1 MMSVAVCLLLYSFAV
16 ATISPWVLQR
26 LTRAGSVPRLGV
38 VAWLVAMVSVVAS
51 WVTAA
56 AFLIASLMRY
66 RNQPGRLATA
76 CLAALRRLFD
86 GGSGRVVQAGWFTLA
101 AAGASALA
109 ILGWRLGQSLWRAR
123 AHSRGHAERAWL
135 IGRRID
141 GVDAVVVDA
150 PERAAYCVAGRPNA
164 IVVTSA
170 ALDALTDRHLQA
182 VLAHERAHLAGRHH
196 HVLAFARALAA
207 AIPRVTLFSKGARE
221 IARLLEISADDA
233 AARGHGSQTLL
244 DALLALSTGA
254 PTPQGAVGAAGT
266 DVLARAEHLA
276 APFAARKQWTAGLLL
291 TATTLLIAGAPLI
304 LASLTAAGATW
315 CYSVA
320 A

>member
-1 MMSVAVCLLLYSFAV
+1 MSVAVCLLLYSLVVAV
-16 ATISPWVLQR
+16 VSPWVLLR

-51 WVTAA
+51 WVIAG
-56 AFLIASLMRY
+56 AFLIASLMCS
-66 RNQPGRLATA
+66 QDEPGRLATA
-76 CLAALRRLFD
+76 CLAALHRLFD
-86 GGSGRVVQAGWFTLA
+86 GGGPVVQAGLFTLA
-101 AAGASALA
+101 AAGVGALA
-109 ILGWRLGQSLWRAR
+109 ILGCRLGRSLLRAR
-123 AHSRGHAERAWL
+123 AHSHGHAERARV

-182 VLAHERAHLAGRHH
+182 VLAHERAHLVGRHH
-196 HVLAFARALAA
+196 YVLAFARAMAA
-207 AIPRVTLFSKGARE
+207 AIPWLTLFSKGSRE
-221 IARLLEISADDA
+221 IARLLEISADNT
-233 AARGHGSQTLL
+233 AARSHGPQTLL

-254 PTPQGAVGAAGT
+254 PTPHGALGAAGT
-266 DVLARAEHLA
+266 DILDRAEHLA
-276 APFAARKQWTAGLLL
+276 APSAAQNRWTAGLLL
-291 TATTLLIAGAPLI
+291 TATTFLIGGGPLI
-304 LASLTAAGATW
+304 LTALAEAGAMW
-315 CYSVA
+315 CHWVA

>member
-1 MMSVAVCLLLYSFAV
+1 MSVAVCLLLYSFAV
-16 ATISPWVLQR
+16 AVVSPWILLR
-26 LTRAGSVPRLGV
+26 LTRAGCVPRLGV

-66 RNQPGRLATA
+66 RDQPGRLAAA
-76 CLAALRRLFD
+76 CLAALRRLF
-86 GGSGRVVQAGWFTLA
+86 GGSGPVVEAAWFTLA
-101 AAGASALA
+101 VAGVSALA
-109 ILGWRLGQSLWRAR
+109 ILGWRLGRSLWRTR
-123 AHSRGHAERAWL
+123 SHSHGHAERARV

-207 AIPRVTLFSKGARE
+207 AIPWLPVFSKGARE

-233 AARGHGSQTLL
+233 AARSHGSQTLL
-244 DALLALSTGA
+244 DALLALSTGI
-254 PTPQGAVGAAGT
+254 PMPYGAVGAAGA

-276 APFAARKQWTAGLLL
+276 APSAIRHQWTAGLLI
-291 TATTLLIAGAPLI
+291 TATTLLIAGGPLI
-304 LASLTAAGATW
+304 LAALTATSPMW
-315 CYSVA
+315 CYPLA

>member
-1 MMSVAVCLLLYSFAV
+1 
-16 ATISPWVLQR
+16 
-26 LTRAGSVPRLGV
+26 
-38 VAWLVAMVSVVAS
+38 
-51 WVTAA
+51 
-56 AFLIASLMRY
+56 MRY
-66 RNQPGRLATA
+66 RDQPGRLATV

-86 GGSGRVVQAGWFTLA
+86 GGSAPVMEAGWFMLVV
-101 AAGASALA
+101 AGAGALA
-109 ILGWRLGQSLWRAR
+109 ILGWRLSRSLWRAR
-123 AHSRGHAERAWL
+123 AHSHGHAERAWL

-196 HVLAFARALAA
+196 YVLAFARALAA
-207 AIPRVTLFSKGARE
+207 AIPWVTLFSKGARE

-233 AARGHGSQTLL
+233 AARSHGSQTLL
-244 DALLALSTGA
+244 DALLALSSGA
-254 PTPQGAVGAAGT
+254 PIPHGAVGAAGT

-276 APFAARKQWTAGLLL
+276 ELGGKSPWTAGLLL
-291 TATTLLIAGAPLI
+291 TATTLLIAGGPLT
-304 LASLTAAGATW
+304 LATLTAAGGMW

>member
-1 MMSVAVCLLLYSFAV
+1 MSVAVCLLLYSVAV
-16 ATISPWVLQR
+16 AMLSPWVLLR

-56 AFLIASLMRY
+56 ACLIASLMRSQD
-66 RNQPGRLATA
+66 QPGRLATA
-76 CLAALRRLFD
+76 CLAALRRLLD
-86 GGSGRVVQAGWFTLA
+86 GGGPVVQAGWFTLT
-101 AAGASALA
+101 AAGTSALA
-109 ILGWRLGQSLWRAR
+109 VLGWRLGRSLLRAR
-123 AHSRGHAERAWL
+123 AQSCGHAERAWL
-135 IGRRID
+135 IGRRVD
-141 GVDAVVVDA
+141 GVDAVIVDA

-196 HVLAFARALAA
+196 YVLAFARALAA
-207 AIPRVTLFSKGARE
+207 AIPRVTLFRKGARE
-221 IARLLEISADDA
+221 IARLLEMSADDA
-233 AARGHGSQTLL
+233 AARSHGSQTLL
-244 DALLALSTGA
+244 DALLALSTGT
-254 PTPQGAVGAAGT
+254 PTPHAAFAAAGT

-276 APFAARKQWTAGLLL
+276 APFVARNQWTAGLLL
-291 TATTLLIAGAPLI
+291 TATTLLIAGGPLI
-304 LASLTAAGATW
+304 LTALTAAGTVW
-315 CYSVA
+315 CHWVA

>member
-1 MMSVAVCLLLYSFAV
+1 MNVALCLLLYSFAV
-16 ATISPWVLQR
+16 AMVSPWMLLR
-26 LTRAGSVPRLGV
+26 LTRAGCVPRLGV

-51 WVTAA
+51 WVIAA
-56 AFLIASLMRY
+56 AFLVASLMRY
-66 RNQPGRLATA
+66 RDQPGRLATA
-76 CLAALRRLFD
+76 CLATLRRLFD
-86 GGSGRVVQAGWFTLA
+86 GGSGPVVQAGLLTLA

-109 ILGWRLGQSLWRAR
+109 ILGWRLGRSLWRTR
-123 AHSRGHAERAWL
+123 AQSHGHAERARV

-170 ALDALTDRHLQA
+170 ALDALTNHHLQA

-196 HVLAFARALAA
+196 YVLAFARALAT
-207 AIPRVTLFSKGARE
+207 AIPWLPLFSKGARE

-233 AARGHGSQTLL
+233 AARSHGSQTLL

-254 PTPQGAVGAAGT
+254 PMPHGAVGAAGA

-276 APFAARKQWTAGLLL
+276 APLAARNQWTAGLLL
-291 TATTLLIAGAPLI
+291 TATTLFIAAGPLI
-304 LASLTAAGATW
+304 LAALTVSGAMW
-315 CYSVA
+315 CYPVA